1 MRHGLPHPDP
11 LARGQ
16 KLREGDLARSHFGDD
31 RFRRRLRRVG
41 DGRRERAGR
50 ATQLS
55 GRHERVRGCVR
66 HARERPFV
74 NIRIAH
80 GVEALVG
87 SGGVDART
95 EALCGPLVARR
106 LCRVR
111 LRLVGVV
118 EELRGVELLGG
129 DGLSRTVG
137 SHVRD
142 GQHMR
147 AGDWSS
153 GAYLGGDPRLVHLA
167 SNVRRVE
174 AAHFAAGGRSDG
186 RRTAA
191 TCNEPEEQPG
201 ARPLLNSTRKGP
213 ALYIS
218 DPPRPTP
225 PAPPY
230 TLVPPACARSHIL
243 VLATRTPPRYTPYT
257 QHPKYR
263 RLCERSCCRP
273 VQRQP
278 CTNARAALLHA
289 TVSISTHCS
298 ARARR
303 VTPPVA
309 RLRACSARA
318 SPQRAPCHIKPRHLL
333 GACTPW
339 LTGCTG
345 ARRPFRRS

>member
-41 DGRRERAGR
+41 DGRRERASR

-191 TCNEPEEQPG
+191 TCNEPEGQPG
-201 ARPLLNSTRKGP
+201 ARPLHNSTRKGP

-218 DPPRPTP
+218 TPHAQLHQPHHTPWYPLRALAPTFSYLRPATPRGTHRIRSIQSIGDSVSAPAAVLSSASPVRTRAQRCFMQPYINIDPLLGPS
-225 PAPPY
+225 A
-230 TLVPPACARSHIL
+230 
-243 VLATRTPPRYTPYT
+243 PRY
-257 QHPKYR
+257 
-263 RLCERSCCRP
+263 
-273 VQRQP
+273 
-278 CTNARAALLHA
+278 A
-289 TVSISTHCS
+289 TTGE
-298 ARARR
+298 A
-303 VTPPVA
+303 A
-309 RLRACSARA
+309 RLLCLRESAA
-318 SPQRAPCHIKPRHLL
+318 GTVPH
-333 GACTPW
+333 
-339 LTGCTG
+339 
-345 ARRPFRRS
+345 